1 MQWNVEGKQG
11 IEKGEHWCS
20 SGLWRQIEGVHVNH
34 QWRTSSSCW
43 CSPGLSDLWVIWSLT
58 PGHTWTINRKML
70 RTILMW
76 PWSMGR
82 EILKPPR
89 LWCRFVFVFV
99 KVTLKEEFGGSLSL
113 YSSPTRVEAARWM
126 YFHLS
131 TIYLIFDVTP
141 LCPTCYHQRQKSVH
155 CAMHCAFCIDISNEN

>member
-1 MQWNVEGKQG
+1 MQWNVEGKEG
-11 IEKGEHWCS
+11 IGKGEHWCS

-43 CSPGLSDLWVIWSLT
+43 CSPGLSDLWVIWSLA

-89 LWCRFVFVFV
+89 LWCRFLFCCQSDFKGGVWRLIAAVQQPNKSWGSQMNVFLSEYNIFNVWFDLSDY
-99 KVTLKEEFGGSLSL
+99 KIFSL
-113 YSSPTRVEAARWM
+113 
-126 YFHLS
+126 
-131 TIYLIFDVTP
+131 IYLWP
-141 LCPTCYHQRQKSVH
+141 QKWLLW
-155 CAMHCAFCIDISNEN
+155 AIE